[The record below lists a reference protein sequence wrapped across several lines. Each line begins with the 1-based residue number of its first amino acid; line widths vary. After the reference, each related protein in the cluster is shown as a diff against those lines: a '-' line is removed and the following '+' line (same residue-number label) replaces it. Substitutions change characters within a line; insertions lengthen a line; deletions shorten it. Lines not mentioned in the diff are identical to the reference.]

1 MALGS
6 TVDGEAAPVV
16 DLHMGRED
24 LQEEERVEVPRFV
37 EMQTTAVVLKEEAGE
52 IGTKYDPVVNSLL

>member
-1 MALGS
+1 MALDS
-6 TVDGEAAPVV
+6 IVDGEAAPVV

-24 LQEEERVEVPRFV
+24 LQEEERVEEPRFV
-37 EMQTTAVVLKEEAGE
+37 EMQTTAVALKEEAGE